1 MYHSLFTPS
10 PVEERLAY
18 FQIVAIIN
26 KATKNI
32 HVQDFVQNWNTFE
45 NFKMLRQTEC
55 QDTKY
60 RLDIW
65 ILSSEHTSHHPRW
78 SGSCVYLPVYYQP
91 PLVLYKL
98 QESRQPP
105 PNNPIFCSPLSSQAH
120 NSSRHTA
127 GIQKHFFKKWSSL
140 NTRNL
145 FSTLE

>member
-65 ILSSEHTSHHPRW
+65 ILSSEHTSHHPR
-78 SGSCVYLPVYYQP
+78 
-91 PLVLYKL
+91 
-98 QESRQPP
+98 
-105 PNNPIFCSPLSSQAH
+105 
-120 NSSRHTA
+120 
-127 GIQKHFFKKWSSL
+127 
-140 NTRNL
+140 
-145 FSTLE
+145 